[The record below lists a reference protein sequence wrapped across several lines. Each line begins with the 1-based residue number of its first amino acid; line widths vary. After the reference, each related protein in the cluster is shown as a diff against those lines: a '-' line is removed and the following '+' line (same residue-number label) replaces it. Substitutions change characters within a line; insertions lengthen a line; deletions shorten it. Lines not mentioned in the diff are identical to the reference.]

1 MVKLTLKILDNE
13 GNVKAEISE
22 YDEVRLVF
30 KEEYKNGDKIQ
41 IETSETGVYLVA
53 EIDDAMGESF
63 VYVTENKITYEI
75 PFEEKRVSYSPKVF
89 YGEKH
94 LLSVRVARKDEIE
107 CYKNLAL
114 NKMDQQGITG
124 VYPHASANIET
135 RGEAVFAAR
144 NAINGNC
151 ENHDHGK
158 WPYESWGI
166 GMRDDACFKLD
177 FGRTI
182 VTDKIVLYTRSDFPH
197 DNWWVKVTFR
207 FSDNSELTCDLE
219 KSDKAHVIT
228 FPEKEIEWLTFSDLI
243 KADDPSP
250 FPALSQ
256 IQVFGEEL
264 MPNK

>member
-1 MVKLTLKILDNE
+1 MIELALRILDKE
-13 GNVKAEISE
+13 GNIKSE
-22 YDEVRLVF
+22 VRDFNEVRLVF
-30 KEEYKNGDKIQ
+30 LEEYNEGDKIQ
-41 IETSETGVYLVA
+41 IETSNKDIYLVA
-53 EIDDAMGESF
+53 EIDDAMGESLI
-63 VYVTENKITYEI
+63 YVTQNLITYEI
-75 PFEEKRVSYSPKVF
+75 PFGEKKVSYSPKVF

-94 LLSVRVARKDEIE
+94 LLSVRVARKEETE
-107 CYKNLAL
+107 CYRNLAL
-114 NKMDQQGITG
+114 NKMDQQGLDG
-124 VYPHASANIET
+124 VYPHASANVET

-166 GMRDDACFKLD
+166 GMRDDACLKID
-177 FGRTI
+177 FGREV

-207 FSDNSELTCDLE
+207 FSDNSELTWDLE
-219 KSDKAHVIT
+219 KSDKAHIIT
-228 FPEKEIEWLTFSDLI
+228 FPFKKISWLTFSDLI

-256 IQVFGEEL
+256 IEVYG
-264 MPNK
+264 K